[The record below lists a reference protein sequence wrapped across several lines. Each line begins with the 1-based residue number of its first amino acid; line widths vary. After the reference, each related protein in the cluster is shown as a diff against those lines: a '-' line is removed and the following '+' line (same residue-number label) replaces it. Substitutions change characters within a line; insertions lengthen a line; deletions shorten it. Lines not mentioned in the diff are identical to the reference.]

1 MQFAPLPCML
11 AMWAG
16 VALAVEV
23 RAAEPDLQAVTA
35 KFKSLYQEGDYQS
48 ATNVAQEALRI
59 AFEQHGV
66 DAPETAAAAHNL
78 AVVLVERGFLDDA
91 EKLLL
96 HSMSVNE
103 KKLGADAAA
112 TASDLHGLGH
122 LYWRRGKPEA
132 AETYYK
138 RALRTRE
145 KTLGSDHVETAL
157 TLDSLAVLYDSQ
169 RRFRES
175 VPLHNKAIAIFL
187 AAHGREVDAAIAI
200 NNLADMH
207 SKRGEHGEAEK
218 FCRRSLEILEKALGA
233 DHPTTALSL
242 GNVGAACVEQR
253 KFPEAEVML
262 QRALAVREKRYG
274 PDHEYTVNALYNLA
288 SLYADMGRY
297 EAAEPLL
304 ERAVEAGDRVYG
316 TDDRRA
322 RLMHDLLRDV
332 RRHTSASPGA
342 RPGK

>member
-96 HSMSVNE
+96 HSMSVHE

-157 TLDSLAVLYDSQ
+157 TLDSLAALYDSQ